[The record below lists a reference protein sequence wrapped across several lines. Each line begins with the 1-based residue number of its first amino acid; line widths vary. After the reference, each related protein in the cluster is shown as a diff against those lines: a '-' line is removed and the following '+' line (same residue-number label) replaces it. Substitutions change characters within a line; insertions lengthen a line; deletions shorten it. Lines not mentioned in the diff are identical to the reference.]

1 MFMKNADSDYN
12 NRKRISSLKPDSE
25 LKKLKIETRKSTTEN
40 FNQLLHFF
48 LGGKADVQNLKH
60 PKRSECQY
68 ASTFEIRNTILRNC
82 CQRIDKH
89 RDNEWALQVQ
99 RRVYSC
105 IDFVAAE
112 ARYHAARYTRF
123 FARKLAQE
131 TETEA
136 RKTGRKKNEEMIM
149 FFE

>member
-1 MFMKNADSDYN
+1 M
-12 NRKRISSLKPDSE
+12 
-25 LKKLKIETRKSTTEN
+25 
-40 FNQLLHFF
+40 H
-48 LGGKADVQNLKH
+48 NLKH

-68 ASTFEIRNTILRNC
+68 ASTFEIRNTVLRNC

-112 ARYHAARYTRF
+112 SRHHAAYYTRF
-123 FARKLAQE
+123 FA
-131 TETEA
+131 
-136 RKTGRKKNEEMIM
+136 
-149 FFE
+149 

>member
-1 MFMKNADSDYN
+1 M
-12 NRKRISSLKPDSE
+12 
-25 LKKLKIETRKSTTEN
+25 
-40 FNQLLHFF
+40 H
-48 LGGKADVQNLKH
+48 NLKH

-82 CQRIDKH
+82 CQRKDKH
-89 RDNEWALQVQ
+89 RDNEWARSNGQVQ

-149 FFE
+149 IFE